1 MRLHIRILKKLSNY
15 QIWIKKLLDSNKKV
29 IELLNY

>member
-1 MRLHIRILKKLSNY
+1 MRLHIRVLKKLSNY